1 MTGIA
6 LGTLQERNLELGPE
20 PAKKS
25 SWKHWRLTRGKDEIA
40 WLVLDKQGSSANVL
54 SMDVLRELSEVLNE
68 LEVSPAKALV
78 IRSGKTSGF
87 VAGADITE
95 FGVLTDEDEIATMLT
110 EGNKILDRLDDLPF
124 TTIAVVHGFCLGGG
138 LELILACDRR
148 IAIDGAR
155 FGFPEVLLGLHPGLG
170 GTWRSTKLIN
180 PLEAMSMMLTGR
192 TVHARAARNMG
203 LVDGVI
209 EERHVLNAV
218 KAAAEGSF
226 RLPQRALP
234 QQVVSTLAGTALGRR
249 LLAKRM
255 RSEAEKKAPSKHYP
269 APYALIDLW
278 EDLGGEPHTM
288 KNAEV
293 ASFARLLTTDTAKS
307 LVRVFFLRENLKKLA
322 GKGAPVKHVHVIGA
336 GAMGGDIAAWCAWQG
351 ISVSLADMQA
361 KPLARAVGRAAALFG
376 KIGRKSA
383 QTRDALD
390 RMIPDLHGDGVSRA
404 DLIIEAVPENLDL
417 KKKVY
422 AVAEQ
427 RMKPEAILAT
437 NTSSIPLET
446 LREGLSRPER
456 LVGIHFFNPV
466 SRMQLVEVVSH
477 DGASKETLAAARAF
491 VGQIDRLPAPVKS
504 APGFVVNR
512 ALLPYMLEAMV
523 MLDDGVKA
531 ETIDKAAEDFGM
543 PMGPIELADQV
554 GLDIC
559 LHVAEV
565 LKEALQWPMPDP
577 PQWLKDK
584 VAAGD
589 LGAKTGR
596 GIYVWQKGKA
606 VKAKTAP
613 APPDDLIDRLILPM
627 VNTCVT
633 LLREGVAESEDVI
646 DGAMIFGTGFAPFR
660 GGPLHYARKR
670 GVDDVT
676 KRLRELAKA
685 HGKRFQP
692 DGGWDLLK

>member
-6 LGTLQERNLELGPE
+6 LGALEERNLELGPI
-20 PAKKS
+20 PDGTSK
-25 SWKHWRLTRGKDEIA
+25 WKHFRLTRGKDDVA
-40 WLVLDKQGSSANVL
+40 WLILDKQGSSANIL
-54 SMDVLRELSEVLNE
+54 SMDVLRELSEIIAE
-68 LEVSPAKALV
+68 LEATPARALV
-78 IRSGKTSGF
+78 LRSGKTSGF

-95 FGVLTDEDEIATMLT
+95 FGVMTDEDEIATMLN
-110 EGNKILDRLDDLPF
+110 EGNKILDRLDALPF
-124 TTIAVVHGFCLGGG
+124 PTIAVVHGFCLGGG

-170 GTWRSTKLIN
+170 GSWRSTQLVN
-180 PLEAMSMMLTGR
+180 PVEAMSMMLTGK
-192 TVHARAARNMG
+192 TVNTRAAKSMG
-203 LVDGVI
+203 LVDAVT
-209 EERHVLNAV
+209 EERHVINAV
-218 KAAAEGSF
+218 KSVVDGSF
-226 RLPQRALP
+226 RMPKRALP
-234 QQVVSTLAGTALGRR
+234 QKLVGSLAGTTFGRR
-249 LLAKRM
+249 LAAKKM
-255 RSEAEKKAPSKHYP
+255 RSEAEKKAPKKHYP

-278 EDLGGEPHTM
+278 EDLGGEPKVM
-288 KNAEV
+288 KEAEV
-293 ASFARLLTTDTAKS
+293 ASFAKLLTTDTAKS

-322 GKGAPVKHVHVIGA
+322 GKGEEMKHVHVIGA

-351 ISVSLADMQA
+351 ISVSLADMQP
-361 KPLARAVGRAAALFG
+361 KPLAKAVGKAASLFG
-376 KIGRKSA
+376 KIGKKSSL
-383 QTRDALD
+383 TRDALD
-390 RMIPDLHGDGVSRA
+390 RMIPDLHGDGVGRA
-404 DLIIEAVPENLDL
+404 DLIIEAVPENLDI

-422 AVAEQ
+422 AVTEQ
-427 RMKPEAILAT
+427 RMKEGAILAT

-446 LREGLSRPER
+446 LREGLARPER

-477 DGASKETLAAARAF
+477 DKASKEALAAARAF

-523 MLDDGVKA
+523 MLDEGVKA

-565 LKEALQWPMPDP
+565 LKEALQWPMPDAP
-577 PQWLKDK
+577 KWLRDK

-596 GIYVWQKGKA
+596 GIYVWQKGEAQKE
-606 VKAKTAP
+606 KTFP
-613 APPDDLIDRLILPM
+613 EPDDGMTDRLILPM
-627 VNTCVT
+627 LNVCAT

-670 GVDDVT
+670 GVEEVRA
-676 KRLRELAKA
+676 KLRELQAA
-685 HGKRFQP
+685 HGERFRP
-692 DGGWDLLK
+692 DDGWDLLK